1 MEQLKKNMSKAT
13 VEKPRRVG
21 KLPRSNLPKK
31 PQKPKETKIKM
42 PEKHKLFYNAFT
54 DISTEKIEFE
64 DEETAE
70 ILNSIEDTC
79 IPFHFDHFLKLHDYY
94 PIYDFKTQIEERDGP
109 EEKRFSYKDVLE
121 DVAKNLKK
129 WMELREKSI
138 AEHISK
144 TWYLYID
151 AEERP
156 RLKQ

>member
-1 MEQLKKNMSKAT
+1 MEQIKKNMSKPI
-13 VEKPRRVG
+13 PRPPRIG

-31 PQKPKETKIKM
+31 VPKPKETKVKM
-42 PEKHKLFYNAFT
+42 PEKHKIFYNAFT
-54 DISTEKIEFE
+54 DISTELIEFE

-70 ILNSIEDTC
+70 IINSIEDTC

-94 PIYDFKTQIEERDGP
+94 PIYDFKTEIEEREGA

-121 DVAKNLKK
+121 NVSQNLKK
-129 WMELREKSI
+129 WMKLREKLI

-151 AEERP
+151 KEEK
-156 RLKQ
+156 KQ

>member
-1 MEQLKKNMSKAT
+1 MEQLKKNMSKST
-13 VEKPRRVG
+13 LQKPRRVG

-64 DEETAE
+64 DEETTE
-70 ILNSIEDTC
+70 IINSIENTC

-109 EEKRFSYKDVLE
+109 EEKRFSYKDVLQ
-121 DVAKNLKK
+121 DVATNLKK

-151 AEERP
+151 AEE
-156 RLKQ
+156 KQ